1 MPTNFA
7 TRLRMASILAIAV
20 YPVVTL
26 YLYALMPLSNG
37 WTLWQRS
44 LVLVPVMVATI
55 VFVIHP
61 LVLRVFGRFIAGRS
75 AATGAQ
81 RAPLAN

>member
-7 TRLRMASILAIAV
+7 TRLRMASLMAIAV

-26 YLYALMPLSNG
+26 YLYVLMPLSGG
-37 WTLWQRS
+37 WTMWQRT
-44 LVLVPVMVATI
+44 LVLVPIMVATI

-61 LVLRVFGRFIAGRS
+61 LVLRMFGRFIAGRP
-75 AATGAQ
+75 AGVPE
-81 RAPLAN
+81 RGPLAN